1 MFLPKGAVVRHF
13 ANQNCQV
20 LYPKGEVADFDR
32 STLTWTMTNTNGLR
46 RETCH
51 GTNKD
56 LPPINCLKQS
66 DPMTKIVTVMRA
78 DKVMLIEYANGDLYC
93 QHADGT

>member
-1 MFLPKGAVVRHF
+1 
-13 ANQNCQV
+13 V

>member
-1 MFLPKGAVVRHF
+1 MFLHKGAVVRHF

-51 GTNKD
+51 GVKKD
-56 LPPINCLKQS
+56 LTPINCLK
-66 DPMTKIVTVMRA
+66 
-78 DKVMLIEYANGDLYC
+78 
-93 QHADGT
+93 